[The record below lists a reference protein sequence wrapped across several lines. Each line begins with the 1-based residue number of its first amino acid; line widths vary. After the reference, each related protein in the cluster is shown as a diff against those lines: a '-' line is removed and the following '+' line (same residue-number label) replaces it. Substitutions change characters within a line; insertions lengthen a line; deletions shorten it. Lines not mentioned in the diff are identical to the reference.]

1 MSSCNIMVKIK
12 TFIKFS
18 LLSTYNVK
26 GRIERIQ
33 FWNLKELGLDPD
45 SGMGVALSPLQSYL
59 QNLSEHQF
67 PLL

>member
-1 MSSCNIMVKIK
+1 MVKIK
-12 TFIKFS
+12 TLIKFS

-26 GRIERIQ
+26 RRIERIQ

-45 SGMGVALSPLQSYL
+45 SGIGVALSPLQSYL
-59 QNLSEHQF
+59 QNVSEHQF